1 MLIIVEATA
10 TRNRMRYNLPILVS
24 KILAFLPLA
33 LISATV
39 ARQILLKFWW
49 WLSSESNY
57 HSRITVFSCI
67 VDELKKLM
75 GELRKVI
82 LWSDGCSSQFLSK
95 FIFALLTHF
104 DRNITLQWN
113 YNEAH
118 HGKGPMDG
126 FGGTIKWVVDGWS
139 NPDTSIST
147 LLRNLQPKHLRCAL
161 NKIPLPVTRRRN
173 YRAEFCQ

>member
-1 MLIIVEATA
+1 MLIIVKATA
-10 TRNRMRYNLPILVS
+10 TRNRMRYNLSILVS

-39 ARQILLKFWW
+39 VRQILLKFWW
-49 WLSSESNY
+49 RLSSESNY
-57 HSRITVFSCI
+57 HSRITAFSCI

-126 FGGTIKWVVDGWS
+126 FGGTIKWVVYGWS

-147 LLRNLQPKHLRCAL
+147 LLRNLQPKHLKVC
-161 NKIPLPVTRRRN
+161 P
-173 YRAEFCQ
+173 